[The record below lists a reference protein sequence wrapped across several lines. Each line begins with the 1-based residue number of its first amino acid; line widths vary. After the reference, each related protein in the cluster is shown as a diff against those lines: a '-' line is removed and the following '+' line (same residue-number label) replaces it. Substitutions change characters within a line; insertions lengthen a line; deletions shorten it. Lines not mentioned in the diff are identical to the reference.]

1 MTSRFLFTLHD
12 DTVFLIYWVKHD
24 TTKFSVSFSSVV
36 RLLTDTQA
44 VPWPVDV
51 SAAHT
56 RLLDLAP
63 GAGLHLFPAPAPGD
77 LVSAQ

>member
-1 MTSRFLFTLHD
+1 MTSHFLFTLHD

-24 TTKFSVSFSSVV
+24 TTKFNVSFSSVV

-44 VPWPVDV
+44 VLWPVDV

-63 GAGLHLFPAPAPGD
+63 GAGLYLFPAPAPGD